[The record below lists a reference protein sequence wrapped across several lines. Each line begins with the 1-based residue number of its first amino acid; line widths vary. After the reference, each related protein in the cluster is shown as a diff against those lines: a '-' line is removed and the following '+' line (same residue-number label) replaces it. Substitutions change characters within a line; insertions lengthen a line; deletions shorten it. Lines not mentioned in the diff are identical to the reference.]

1 MNIVRAWRT
10 LFAPRCKAFLL
21 IGLLSLMMMGAAH
34 GTSWGES
41 RKNARA
47 QAAELYTAAEAAVK
61 NFNVEAPIS
70 QMESLKQ
77 LRGLMQRCRATR
89 GCEQARIIEQY
100 EKLVLDAAAD
110 SQALPNDTNAQ
121 ATNAQA
127 TTALLAK
134 SRGQLIGAALPEMH
148 RSMTLLRGKR
158 LAELIELNGPVKAAM
173 GDWLSSMRPQLIE
186 AYKNYAYLR
195 PLMLPAYQKAE
206 LPEALLFGIMA
217 KESGGRVHAYSSAGA
232 VGPLQFMPATAM
244 RFGLLTHN
252 GFDTRLDPSAAANAN
267 ARYIIEQLGKLNND
281 LELVLAAYNGGE
293 GRVGRL
299 YAKHKQGFW
308 HDAVYQ
314 SLPAETRYYVP
325 SVLAAAYLFLHP
337 GKFGLSFPDAN
348 GATVEV
354 KLGNAVSLSE
364 IAICLGQVG
373 REEGWFRTL
382 RNLNPAAKPDRRL
395 PAGTLFRIPEAALA
409 NYANQ
414 CLNTSFMTQVAALHE
429 ARVPSSASLV
439 AYVVRSGDTLAGIAR
454 RSGCSSAGIIAQLN
468 EIPAPQFTI
477 KPGQKIKLPSCG

>member
-1 MNIVRAWRT
+1 MNKAGVLRT
-10 LFAPRCKAFLL
+10 PSAPQWIALL
-21 IGLLSLMMMGAAH
+21 LTCLLSLLMTSAVYGA
-34 GTSWGES
+34 SWGEA
-41 RKNARA
+41 RKSARA
-47 QAAELYTAAEAAVK
+47 QANGLYAAAEVAVK
-61 NFNVEAPIS
+61 NFDADAPIS
-70 QMESLKQ
+70 HMESLKQ
-77 LRGLMQRCRATR
+77 LRALLQRCRSVR
-89 GCEQARIIEQY
+89 GCEQARIVEQY
-100 EKLVLDAAAD
+100 EKLVLSIAAG
-110 SQALPNDTNAQ
+110 SQALVVETEAVE
-121 ATNAQA
+121 
-127 TTALLAK
+127 TTDLLEQ
-134 SRGQLIGAALPEMH
+134 SRGHLIGAKLPEMH

-158 LAELIELNGPVKAAM
+158 LAELIELNEPVKAAM

-195 PLMLPAYQKAE
+195 PLMLPAYQSAE
-206 LPEALLFGIMA
+206 LPEALLFGILA

-267 ARYIIEQLGKLNND
+267 ARYINEQLGKLNND

-308 HDAVYQ
+308 NDAVYL
-314 SLPAETRYYVP
+314 SLPEETRYYVP

-337 GKFGLSFPDAN
+337 GKFGLNFPEAN
-348 GATVEV
+348 GATAEV
-354 KLGNAVSLSE
+354 KLDNAVSLSE
-364 IAICLGQVG
+364 LAICLGQDG

-395 PAGTLFRIPEAALA
+395 PAGTPFRIPEAALA
-409 NYANQ
+409 SYAKQ
-414 CLNTSFMTQVAALHE
+414 CLSAKFMTQIAGLHE
-429 ARVPSSASLV
+429 ARVPSAASLV
-439 AYVVRSGDTLAGIAR
+439 GYVVRSGDTLAGIAR
-454 RSGCSSAGIIAQLN
+454 KAGCSSVGLIAQIN
-468 EIPAPQFTI
+468 EIPAPQFAI